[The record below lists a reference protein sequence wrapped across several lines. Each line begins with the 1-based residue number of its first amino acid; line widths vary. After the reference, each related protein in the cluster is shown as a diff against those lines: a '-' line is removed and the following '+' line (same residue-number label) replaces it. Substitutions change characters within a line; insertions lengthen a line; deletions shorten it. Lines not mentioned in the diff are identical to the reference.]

1 MTKEQQLEHR
11 LAMILDDL
19 NKVREFI
26 SENNMGELF
35 YKVSKDSVQGWT
47 YINNIE
53 IACDLS
59 SDESLSWKLYG
70 TSRLTDES

>member
-26 SENNMGELF
+26 AEHQLGELF
-35 YKVSKDSVQGWT
+35 YKPSKYADWGWT
-47 YINNIE
+47 HLNNIE
-53 IACDLS
+53 IACDLK
-59 SDESLSWKLYG
+59 SDESLSWKEF
-70 TSRLTDES
+70 SNKNINQ